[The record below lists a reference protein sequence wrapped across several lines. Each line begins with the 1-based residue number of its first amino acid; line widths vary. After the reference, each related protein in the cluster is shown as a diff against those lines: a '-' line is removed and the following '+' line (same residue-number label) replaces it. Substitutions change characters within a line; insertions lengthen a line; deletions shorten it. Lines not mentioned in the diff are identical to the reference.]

1 MKIYLDCIGCRLN
14 QAEIERYARQFRAAG
29 HSLVGSPELAN
40 LAVINTCTVTS
51 SADSDSRK
59 SIRRA
64 AIAGVDK
71 VVVTGCWAT
80 MHPEQA
86 QALPGVDSIVQNYEK
101 DKLVELVIGDNS
113 HSFDLEHIQREM
125 IPGKRSR
132 TRAFIK
138 AQDGCDNKCTFC
150 ITTIARGSQ
159 QSRTIDELIPEIN
172 SMTTDPNDTSRI
184 SVCEIVLTGV
194 HLGAWGKDLNGAL
207 TLKDLIKAILDHTRV
222 PRIRLSSL
230 EPWDLDVDFFSL
242 WENPRICRH
251 LHLPLQSGCAATLR
265 RMARKTSPAEYREL
279 IHTVRTVIPDVAI
292 TTDIITGFPGEADHE
307 FAESME
313 FVREMRFAG
322 GHVFTYSERPGTAAA
337 RMPNQVQYRIRKER
351 NSVMRTLLEE
361 SRVEYQGNFIGNE
374 VEVLWEN
381 CSQDEEGEWV
391 LSGLS
396 GNYLRTTTR
405 SSHNLWNQIS
415 RVRVKDT
422 SIAGINGVICE

>member
-1 MKIYLDCIGCRLN
+1 
-14 QAEIERYARQFRAAG
+14 
-29 HSLVGSPELAN
+29 
-40 LAVINTCTVTS
+40 
-51 SADSDSRK
+51 
-59 SIRRA
+59 
-64 AIAGVDK
+64 
-71 VVVTGCWAT
+71 
-80 MHPEQA
+80 
-86 QALPGVDSIVQNYEK
+86 
-101 DKLVELVIGDNS
+101 
-113 HSFDLEHIQREM
+113 
-125 IPGKRSR
+125 
-132 TRAFIK
+132 
-138 AQDGCDNKCTFC
+138 
-150 ITTIARGSQ
+150 
-159 QSRTIDELIPEIN
+159 
-172 SMTTDPNDTSRI
+172 MTTDPNDTSRI

-337 RMPNQVQYRIRKER
+337 RMPNQVQYRTRKER
-351 NSVMRTLLEE
+351 NSIMRTLLEE
-361 SRVEYQGNFIGNE
+361 SRVVYQGNFIGNE